1 MDVMGVSQMSISSQ
15 QRSHG
20 QPYEGPQLASRG
32 DQEGQG
38 AHEGQRDDAGLPE
51 ERYLD
56 REESMLRFNE
66 RVLELAEDESVPLLE
81 RVRFLAIFANNL
93 DEFFMVRVAGLVR
106 RMVAGF
112 PVEGTGVRMPRQV
125 LGNTLELAG
134 ELTVRH
140 ARAFSERILPELAS
154 HGIEILRWKELS
166 ADERDRLSELFRQ
179 RIYPVLTPLVVDPAH
194 PFPFIS
200 GLSLNLAVMIA
211 DPRTDATVFARVKV
225 PPLLPRFLAVS
236 QNRYVP
242 IEDVIAAHMADLF
255 GGVEVLEHHVF
266 RVTRIRDLEVDEDL
280 TENLLQAME
289 RELVRRRFEPAVRL
303 EVEETMSGDVLE
315 RLVTELDIDARAVYR
330 VPGPLDLSGLFAI
343 ADLNIGELRYPAF
356 VPSSLAVSQ
365 DGSIFTTIAERD
377 ILVQHPYD
385 SFAASVERLI
395 EEAAEDPGVLAIKQT
410 LYRTSGK
417 SPIVDALIEAA
428 EAGKQV
434 VVVVEIKARFDE
446 RANIAWARKLEE
458 AGCHVVYGFVG
469 LKTHCKMALIVR
481 QEADGTLR
489 RYCHLGTG
497 NYHPTTAR
505 VYEDFGLLTADPVV
519 GEDVTALFNHLTG
532 YSRPGSHRRLLVAP
546 ESLRNG
552 IVSRIDRQAE
562 RQRAGLPA
570 RVVFKCNALVDEAV
584 MDALYRA
591 SQAGV
596 PVDLWIRSICALR
609 PGITG
614 LSDNIRVRSV
624 VGRFL
629 EHSRIY
635 AFGVGE
641 DEDSQVWIG
650 SADMMHRNLDRRVEL
665 LVQVADPGHQRRL
678 RGLLD
683 LGLDDSTSSWW
694 LRPDGYWT
702 RHNLDGSGNPLRDIQ
717 ETLVSQRRARS
728 ADESGLRRGQRRP
741 PGARPGGDP
750 DPVSEAILA
759 AGAVVWRPAA
769 DEADEVEVLLVHRPK
784 YDDWS
789 LPKGKREPGEHV
801 LLTAVREVHEE
812 TSVRPVLGPR
822 LRRVEYVVSGRPKQ
836 VDYWSALAAGDRAAA
851 SHEVDAVAWLPWPH
865 ERGRL
870 SYPHDADVIASLRPR
885 RTVPLILVRHASAGQ
900 KGSLPGDDLL
910 RPLDAEGAA
919 DAVLL
924 ADLLACFAPTARV
937 ISSAALRCIQTVRP
951 YAAAFGGSVE
961 AEAALA
967 VPGGDGDNP
976 FDRTDQAGR
985 VRRLIRGLVTAAE
998 PTVVCLHRENLPIAL
1013 AAACSALGA
1022 RPAAT
1027 DPGAWLPK
1035 GAFYVVHVAAGEMAG
1050 LERYEL

>member
-1 MDVMGVSQMSISSQ
+1 MDFMGVSQMSVSPYEEPP
-15 QRSHG
+15 G
-20 QPYEGPQLASRG
+20 QPQEGPQLVGPAEQDRQDGRG
-32 DQEGQG
+32 D
-38 AHEGQRDDAGLPE
+38 DADLPE

-56 REESMLRFNE
+56 REESWLRFNE

-125 LGNTLELAG
+125 LGNTLDLAG

-140 ARAFSERILPELAS
+140 ARAFSERILPELAE

-166 ADERDRLSELFRQ
+166 ATERDTLSELFRQ

-242 IEDVIAAHMADLF
+242 IEDVIAAHLTDLF
-255 GGVEVLEHHVF
+255 GGVEVIEQHVF
-266 RVTRIRDLEVDEDL
+266 RVTRIRDLEVDEDI

-303 EVEETMSGDVLE
+303 EVEDIMSADVLD
-315 RLVTELDIDARAVYR
+315 RLVTELDVDARAVYR
-330 VPGPLDLSGLFAI
+330 APGPLDLSGLFAI

-356 VPSSLAVSQ
+356 VPSSLEIPQ

-410 LYRTSGK
+410 LYRTSGQ

-481 QEADGTLR
+481 QEPDGTLR

-505 VYEDFGLLTADPVV
+505 VYEDFGVLTADPAV

-532 YSRPGSHRRLLVAP
+532 YSRPGSYRRLLVAP
-546 ESLRNG
+546 EELRQG
-552 IVSRIDRQAE
+552 IVDRIDRQAE

-570 RVVFKCNALVDEAV
+570 RVAFKCNALADEAV
-584 MDALYRA
+584 IDALYRA
-591 SQAGV
+591 ARAGV
-596 PVDLWIRSICALR
+596 PVDLWVRSICALR
-609 PGITG
+609 PGIAG
-614 LSDNIRVRSV
+614 LSENIRVRSV

-635 AFGVGE
+635 AFGVGG

-665 LVQVADPGHQRRL
+665 LVQVTDPGHRRRL

-683 LGLDDSTSSWW
+683 TGLDDGTSSWW
-694 LRPDGYWT
+694 LNQNGYWT
-702 RHNLDGSGNPLRDIQ
+702 RHSRDESGNPLRDIQ
-717 ETLVSQRRARS
+717 ETLVIQRRVRS
-728 ADESGLRRGQRRP
+728 ADESGLRRGWYP
-741 PGARPGGDP
+741 PAGERANPGGGRGGVAAGVP
-750 DPVSEAILA
+750 RTRRARGA
-759 AGAVVWRPAA
+759 AGAPAQVRRLVAAQGQTRAGGARAAHRGAGGSRGDQRASRARPPAA
-769 DEADEVEVLLVHRPK
+769 DRGIPCPRP
-784 YDDWS
+784 
-789 LPKGKREPGEHV
+789 
-801 LLTAVREVHEE
+801 A
-812 TSVRPVLGPR
+812 
-822 LRRVEYVVSGRPKQ
+822 
-836 VDYWSALAAGDRAAA
+836 
-851 SHEVDAVAWLPWPH
+851 
-865 ERGRL
+865 
-870 SYPHDADVIASLRPR
+870 
-885 RTVPLILVRHASAGQ
+885 
-900 KGSLPGDDLL
+900 
-910 RPLDAEGAA
+910 
-919 DAVLL
+919 
-924 ADLLACFAPTARV
+924 
-937 ISSAALRCIQTVRP
+937 
-951 YAAAFGGSVE
+951 
-961 AEAALA
+961 
-967 VPGGDGDNP
+967 
-976 FDRTDQAGR
+976 QAGR
-985 VRRLIRGLVTAAE
+985 LLVGTVRR
-998 PTVVCLHRENLPIAL
+998 
-1013 AAACSALGA
+1013 
-1022 RPAAT
+1022 
-1027 DPGAWLPK
+1027 
-1035 GAFYVVHVAAGEMAG
+1035 
-1050 LERYEL
+1050 